1 MEENKENIIL
11 ERIKEGNLYLS
22 LLSLISCILLFLIIF
37 YNKKLSPLTYT
48 FLMYILL
55 SELLNSIGN
64 IIQSTDIIYK
74 EGKKNIKKRIII
86 SFISFSDIFTYL
98 LFLFFSYSSL
108 KLIKETN
115 KLIKEKTKTYI
126 IISFVISVLYCLI
139 FTIIGIVCDDIIDIR
154 FKDYYSEKDKN
165 KDAHFK
171 KSFYF
176 LSFIHI
182 LTIIFFTYFIS
193 SNTLEVIDF
202 LKEKLKRDKVK
213 SSMILRLIKVLFR
226 YSIIC
231 LLYWIFL
238 IPRILFVSQSG
249 ENNNIFRDIIY
260 LLSESFFCLR
270 GFLIVLNTIR
280 STKMQTLINRF
291 LEVNIKHFILLHFGV
306 LSSKN
311 VNLSKNNESVP
322 LVLD

>member
-1 MEENKENIIL
+1 MEVEENIIL

-22 LLSLISCILLFLIIF
+22 ILSLISCILLFLIIF
-37 YNKKLSPLTYT
+37 YNKKLSPLTYS

-55 SELLNSIGN
+55 SEFLNCIGN
-64 IIQSTDIIYK
+64 IIQSIDKAIYK
-74 EGKKNIKKRIII
+74 QNIKKRIII

-115 KLIKEKTKTYI
+115 RIIKEKTKTFI
-126 IISFVISVLYCLI
+126 ILSFAISVFYCLI
-139 FTIIGIVCDDIIDIR
+139 FTIIGILSHDIIDIR
-154 FKDYYSEKDKN
+154 FKDYYSENDKN
-165 KDAHFK
+165 NFR

-182 LTIIFFTYFIS
+182 LIIIFITYFIS
-193 SNTLEVIDF
+193 SNTFEVIDF
-202 LKEKLKRDKVK
+202 LKEKLKRDKIK

-231 LLYWIFL
+231 ILYWIFL
-238 IPRILFVSQSG
+238 IPRIYFVSKCG
-249 ENNNIFRDIIY
+249 KNNNIFRDIFY
-260 LLSESFFCLR
+260 LFSESFFCLR
-270 GFLIVLNTIR
+270 GFLIALNTIR
-280 STKMQTLINRF
+280 STKLQTLINRY
-291 LEVNIKHFILLHFGV
+291 LEVNIKHFILLNFGV
-306 LSSKN
+306 LSNKKMPIFQKS
-311 VNLSKNNESVP
+311 ESIP